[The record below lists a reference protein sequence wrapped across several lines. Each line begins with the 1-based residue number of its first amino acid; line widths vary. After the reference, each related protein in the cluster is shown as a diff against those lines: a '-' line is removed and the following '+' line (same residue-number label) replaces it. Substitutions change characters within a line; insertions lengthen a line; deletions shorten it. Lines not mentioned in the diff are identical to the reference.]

1 MMRGPVEQYL
11 NEIIN
16 GLDEA
21 GFFEQSIVTKNT
33 LLKHF
38 LNAIGHNLETKGH
51 FVLSESEI
59 SNAYDKAL
67 DETIQDEIQKAIQD
81 GTLDITGVDA
91 EGQLTY
97 QLSEQ
102 GKEIAKEFEANNQ
115 TMIVTAKF
123 ERFGDFDPHCLN

>member
-1 MMRGPVEQYL
+1 MMSGLIEQYL

-16 GLDEA
+16 ALDEA

-51 FVLSESEI
+51 YVLSESEI

-81 GTLDITGVDA
+81 GTLDITGVDE

-97 QLSEQ
+97 QLSARA
-102 GKEIAKEFEANNQ
+102 KEEAKEFEANSQ
-115 TMIVTAKF
+115 PIIITAQF